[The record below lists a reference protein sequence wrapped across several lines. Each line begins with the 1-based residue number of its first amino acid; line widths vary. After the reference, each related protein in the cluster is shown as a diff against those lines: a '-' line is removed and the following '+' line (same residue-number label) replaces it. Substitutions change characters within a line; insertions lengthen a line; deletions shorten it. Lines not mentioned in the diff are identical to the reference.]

1 MKNQYTITK
10 EEIVSWQKKIPLM
23 GANIVLFIL
32 WGVIGLM
39 GLYLLI
45 ILAQFGGTWLVW
57 LFAVYCIF
65 VSVYKVF
72 FWRFAV
78 AVKRYKVLA
87 NTYGVPEWTRTIE
100 FAEEEIILT
109 DHTSTSRFQYKNI
122 KKITE
127 KDNFIILFMNDQLV
141 LPLYKDTFVEG
152 NWETCKE
159 KIASQQL

>member
-1 MKNQYTITK
+1 MPPKVRITK
-10 EEIVSWQKKIPLM
+10 EEIVSWQKKIPQT

-32 WGVIGLM
+32 WVMIGLI

-45 ILAQFGGTWLVW
+45 ILAQIGGTWIRW
-57 LFAVYCIF
+57 FTAVYCIF
-65 VSVYKVF
+65 ASVYGVF
-72 FWRFAV
+72 FRRFVV

-127 KDNFIILFMNDQLV
+127 KDNFTILFMNDHLV
-141 LPLYKDTFVEG
+141 LPLYKDTFVDG

-159 KIASQQL
+159 RIASKR